1 MKHVLVIVVLAALT
15 GCGNKPEAVQ
25 QIQPQPQVQQRPLI
39 SATEEFNLRGKCEDL
54 VQKKYLALGGLVG
67 KALTAEVKSHY
78 NPDTNRCYAESY
90 ASKNLSYSPSDIPDN
105 YATMALYD
113 AQTNKQ
119 LAFADQ
125 EGDKSHGMVWAFEDS
140 PGGTAFTTF
149 DKARDYIE
157 SMMQDDK

>member
-67 KALTAEVKSHY
+67 KALTAEVKS
-78 NPDTNRCYAESY
+78 C
-90 ASKNLSYSPSDIPDN
+90 L
-105 YATMALYD
+105 LYTSTVMGVS
-113 AQTNKQ
+113 ACLLNTVC
-119 LAFADQ
+119 FAP
-125 EGDKSHGMVWAFEDS
+125 K
-140 PGGTAFTTF
+140 
-149 DKARDYIE
+149 
-157 SMMQDDK
+157 